1 MRYLSTLFLLA
12 CVCICACN
20 DKQQANKK
28 NILGNWVKVR
38 SKIAP
43 TGKNVVLEPPE
54 DEKPGFTFYADH
66 SVEYKLG
73 FFKRT
78 NGIRIFLGTKSK
90 FKIIANDLMILD
102 IDSNKWNKYRLIKLT
117 TDSLQFIFDGRL
129 ATFKHYQIKEN
140 TTPEFD
146 QIILS
151 TSGCFGTCPVSNT
164 MINADGSVIF
174 NGLFYTA
181 KKGLFAGSITKAQ
194 YKQLQDNFRNTD
206 FNLLKNDYNVGWTDD
221 ETISTTFVKNGKI
234 YKSVND
240 YGLAAP
246 YQFTWA
252 YAPLRYLYQSI
263 ALKSMLVPEATPS
276 INYPNGVYL
285 KTANMGMALTQS
297 ETFLLFYYLQKGKV
311 SNATFKSRYKLSSPF
326 DIKKPHDIDTDG
338 RFYKFEVNKKSII
351 IDIGFNFLDINEK
364 NWHWQKITE

>member
-1 MRYLSTLFLLA
+1 MKYLLTALFLI
-12 CVCICACN
+12 CICISACT
-20 DKQQANKK
+20 DKQQANEK
-28 NILGNWVKVR
+28 NILGNWVKV
-38 SKIAP
+38 KTPAKP
-43 TGKNVVLEPPE
+43 NGKYVLPEPLE
-54 DEKPGFTFYADH
+54 RDKPGFTFYTDH
-66 SVEYKLG
+66 TFENKSGY
-73 FFKRT
+73 FKWI
-78 NGIRIFLGTKSK
+78 NSANYFLGTRST
-90 FKIIANDLMILD
+90 FKVTNDSLIMLNPVN
-102 IDSNKWNKYRLIKLT
+102 NKWDKYHLIKLT
-117 TDSLQFIFDGRL
+117 ADSLQFYLDERL
-129 ATFKHYQIKEN
+129 TTFKHYQIKEN
-140 TTPEFD
+140 NTPEFD

-174 NGLFYTA
+174 NGRFYTT
-181 KKGLFAGSITKAQ
+181 KKGLFTGTITKAQ

-206 FNLLKNDYNVGWTDD
+206 FNLLKNDYNVRWTDD

-240 YGLAAP
+240 YGSAAP

-263 ALKSMLVPEATPS
+263 ALKSMIVPEATSS

-326 DIKKPHDIDTDG
+326 YIKKPHDIDTDG

-351 IDIGFNFLDINEK
+351 IDIGFNFLDTNEK